1 MKVITRTL
9 GIIFFSLI
17 VGTSFGQGQA
27 NRSSD
32 PETAAENSL
41 NQMKQIINLNNDK
54 EEKACKEIFLKYAKE
69 RQVLRQSMQNGG
81 DRTQAR
87 QKMQKMTARQND
99 ELEVILGKERMDI
112 YKKKMQE
119 SREQRQTR

>member
-9 GIIFFSLI
+9 GIILFSLI

-41 NQMKQIINLNNDK
+41 NQMKQIIKLNNDK

-119 SREQRQTR
+119 LREQRQTR